1 MPHSALAMS
10 HSPFVTRPR
19 RAIPATSGRGRA
31 AVVWLM
37 AALLTAAPAIAQ
49 TKIKPGFNL
58 FSTEQDVE
66 IGRQSAA
73 EAERQLPILDSPE
86 AVAYLNAIGKRLA
99 AAAPGADYP
108 YQFKIVNA
116 SDINAF
122 ALPGGF
128 MYVNRGLIE
137 ASKSEGQLAGVMAHE
152 MGHVA
157 LRHGT
162 NQTSKAYLSQM
173 GLGVLSGLFGRE
185 SETTGKVVQSVGGFG
200 LNALFL
206 KFSRTDEEQAD
217 IVGAQTMARAGYNP
231 QDMVDFFEMLRA
243 QQQRDPGKVAQFFS
257 THPPPAD
264 RAARIR
270 NEMRSLTIRPTAPIG
285 GFRQARAAIQA
296 LPAAPPAQQIAHAG
310 TAPPT
315 GSTDGRTGSPG
326 QVTIE
331 APSSNYRTFEQRTGF
346 FRIAVPDNWDAYEPA
361 HGYGVTLAPRGGLVD
376 AGTQE
381 RNLVVGMIVNHYD
394 PIERDDD
401 RFGSRSGSGLG
412 PAFIERDGR
421 LVSST
426 HLAAA
431 TDDLVAQIL
440 KSNRSLKVVPGS
452 QRTDTLSGNAA
463 LSVVLAGTSATTG
476 TEERVTVFTRELTD
490 DDVIYALVIAPGRD
504 YYQLART
511 FNHMIDSLEVNDQA
525 VHP

>member
-1 MPHSALAMS
+1 MT
-10 HSPFVTRPR
+10 HSPFMTRPTR
-19 RAIPATSGRGRA
+19 TILSTSGRGRV

-37 AALLTAAPAIAQ
+37 TALLTAAPVIAQ
-49 TKIKPGFNL
+49 TRIKPGFNL
-58 FSTEQDVE
+58 FSVEQDIE

-73 EAERQLPILDSPE
+73 EAERQLPILDSPR

-137 ASKSEGQLAGVMAHE
+137 AAKSEGQLAGVMAHE

-162 NQTSKAYLSQM
+162 NQTSKAYLGQM
-173 GLGVLSGLFGRE
+173 GLGVLSGLFGRD
-185 SETTGKVVQSVGGFG
+185 SDTTGKVVQTVGGFG
-200 LNALFL
+200 LNTLFL

-217 IVGAQTMARAGYNP
+217 VVGAQTMARAGYDP

-243 QQQRDPGKVAQFFS
+243 QQQRDPGKVARFFS
-257 THPPPAD
+257 SHPPPAD

-270 NEMRSLTIRPTAPIG
+270 NEMKHLAIRPTAPIG
-285 GFRQARAAIQA
+285 GFRQARAEIQA
-296 LPAAPPAQQIAHAG
+296 QPAAPPAQQIAQAG
-310 TAPPT
+310 TAPPTT
-315 GSTDGRTGSPG
+315 GSTDGRTGSEG

-346 FRIAVPDNWDAYEPA
+346 FRIAVPENWVAYEPA
-361 HGYGVTLAPRGGLVD
+361 HGYGVTLAPKGGLVD

-401 RFGSRSGSGLG
+401 RFGGRGASGLG
-412 PAFIERDGR
+412 SAYIERDGR

-440 KSNRSLKVVPGS
+440 KSNRNLQVVPGS

-463 LSVVLAGTSATTG
+463 LSVVLGGTSATTG
-476 TEERVTVFTRELTD
+476 AEERVTVFTRELTD